1 MDDSEVR
8 RATDANWIAKTVVSY
23 VAQAALLTGFTFF
36 FLIGRRS
43 VRGVVLV
50 VPVLWFIGVSLIYL
64 RYGAIGQW
72 SFYQN
77 DQYFHWRVVNEFLTR
92 EFNLTFDR
100 LNFLRVPYTAPAFL
114 LSVIGIDAT
123 LALKYVSLVCAL
135 VGIYIADTTVRHSR
149 PRLAIPIVWG
159 IAAPI
164 TIFFSLLALRE
175 TMMIMCVTHLFL
187 GKSTSRKA
195 LSLLTLVI
203 LRPHLAAAVVVG
215 QCWGWLLCRLRN
227 RWYLPSVLAT
237 AVLPI
242 YLGTIGFSVGNY
254 IIYRLPIRLY
264 QDLFLQSQ
272 VVQIFSAFAGLQFLT
287 VAYQTVE
294 YTTRSLLL
302 IRLIFPEIV
311 LVPLIFSI
319 SCLFYTPQTTRLKL
333 SILSTFV
340 FFMAVSSGTE
350 YLSVRQSLPMMPIMG
365 VAAIL
370 SFSRA
375 TKINLG
381 TSNHA
386 IPKDVST
393 PRAESFAT
401 S

>member
-1 MDDSEVR
+1 M
-8 RATDANWIAKTVVSY
+8 SY
-23 VAQAALLTGFTFF
+23 VSQAALLIGLTFF
-36 FLIGRRS
+36 FLVGRRA
-43 VRGVVLV
+43 VRGVVLL
-50 VPVLWFIGVSLIYL
+50 VPFVWLIGVSIIYL

-114 LSVIGIDAT
+114 LSVVGIDAT
-123 LALKYVSLVCAL
+123 LALKYVSLVCAM
-135 VGIYIADTTVRHSR
+135 VSIYIADSTVRSSR
-149 PRLAIPIVWG
+149 QRFAIPFFWG
-159 IAAPI
+159 LAAPI

-187 GKSTSRKA
+187 GKSMSRKS

-215 QCWGWLLCRLRN
+215 QCWGWVFSRLRS
-227 RWYLPSVLAT
+227 RWYLPGVLAT

-333 SILSTFV
+333 SVLSAFV

-375 TKINLG
+375 TRTDTG
-381 TSNHA
+381 TRTHA
-386 IPKDVST
+386 PTTGEST
-393 PRAESFAT
+393 PRVGSFEK